1 MLQMQAAT
9 PLLVILAAAS
19 LCMPQ
24 AAHGLPTLA
33 ERREAVRRFCSGE
46 KKRCRDTQEDWLQLQ
61 KMFTSNA
68 SDAAAAKMVIAEI
81 DCDDTEG
88 IGQDLCKDYYGAKRR
103 MPRVLW
109 GSASAQTRQRS
120 LRRYKGSHK
129 LAKWASFIEKNVKP
143 KCSKD
148 FPDLCGPKDRE
159 LASDLTGMRAEIA
172 EMKARLAEYKAD
184 VLSR

>member
-1 MLQMQAAT
+1 MLQM
-9 PLLVILAAAS
+9 
-19 LCMPQ
+19 Q

-33 ERREAVRRFCSGE
+33 ERREAVRRSWDDRVVNKALFLRFCSGE